1 MSTSYFTDLAQQYI
15 DGKSVA
21 ELALEMGIPMERI
34 AQRIRVAAE
43 YTSTHQLTLQTAP
56 AKFDRVL

>member
-1 MSTSYFTDLAQQYI
+1 MKSFALELYQQYI

-21 ELALEMGIPMERI
+21 DLALEMGIPMERI